1 MRAAQLKAVL
11 PRELLASVVVFLVA
25 LPLCMG
31 IAIASGMPPAKGLI
45 TGIIGGLVVGW
56 MAGSPLQVSG
66 PAAGL
71 AVLVFELVRQHGI
84 AMLGPILLLA
94 GFLQLLAG
102 RLRLGC
108 WFRVTAPAVVYGMLA
123 GIGVLIVLSQVHVM
137 LDGIPQPSG
146 LDNLTGFP
154 AAVAKAIPSL
164 GWQAGLLGLATMLVM
179 WSWDKLRPHGIAVLG
194 PILLVAG
201 FLQLLAGRLRLGC
214 WFRVTAP
221 AVVYGMLAGIGVL
234 IVLSQVHVMLDGA
247 PQPSGLDNLTGFPA
261 AVAKAIPG
269 LGWQA
274 GLLGLATML
283 VMWSWDKLRPHKLR
297 FIPGALLGV
306 GLTTGASLLLALQV
320 KRVQVPENLADAIDW
335 LRPADLLNLADPNLL
350 IAAFAVAFIASAETL
365 LSAAAVDRMHNGQRS
380 DFDKELSAQGVGNML
395 CGLVG
400 ALPMTGV
407 IVRSSANVQAGAT
420 TRLSAIFHG
429 VWLLAFVLLLSS
441 VLQSIPVAS
450 LAGVLVYTGIKL
462 VDLKAFRGL
471 GRYGRMPMF
480 TYGATALAIIFTDLL
495 TGVLVGFGLTLA
507 KLAWKASRL
516 KISLIDLPGADE
528 MELRLI
534 GAATFLKV
542 PALTQILSRVPAGS
556 TVHVPL
562 NNLSYIDHS
571 CLELFE
577 EWGRAN
583 AAKGS
588 RLMIEPRGLKRRLE
602 GRIRTTTGLGSA

>member
-56 MAGSPLQVSG
+56 LAGSPLQVSG

-71 AVLVFELVRQHGI
+71 AVLVFELVRQHGV

-94 GFLQLLAG
+94 GFLQLVAG

-137 LDGIPQPSG
+137 LDGVPKPSG
-146 LDNLTGFP
+146 LDNLSGFP
-154 AAVAKAIPSL
+154 AAVAQALPTL
-164 GWQAGLLGLATMLVM
+164 GG
-179 WSWDKLRPHGIAVLG
+179 
-194 PILLVAG
+194 
-201 FLQLLAGRLRLGC
+201 
-214 WFRVTAP
+214 
-221 AVVYGMLAGIGVL
+221 
-234 IVLSQVHVMLDGA
+234 
-247 PQPSGLDNLTGFPA
+247 
-261 AVAKAIPG
+261 G

-274 GLLGLATML
+274 GLLGLSTIL
-283 VMWSWDKLRPHKLR
+283 VMGVWEKFRPQALR

-306 GLTTGASLLLALQV
+306 GLATLASLALALNV
-320 KRVQVPENLADAIDW
+320 KRVEVPANLAEAIDW

-365 LSAAAVDRMHNGQRS
+365 LSAAAVDRMHSGERS
-380 DFDKELSAQGVGNML
+380 DFDRELSAQGIGNML

-407 IVRSSANVQAGAT
+407 IVRSSANVQAGAK

-450 LAGVLVYTGIKL
+450 LAGVLVYTGVKL

-471 GRYGRMPMF
+471 GRYGRMPMI
-480 TYGATALAIIFTDLL
+480 TYAVTALAIIFSDLL

-516 KISLIDLPGADE
+516 KISLIDLPAEGE
-528 MELRLI
+528 MELRLM

-542 PALTQILSRVPAGS
+542 PALTRVLGAIPAGA

-571 CLELFE
+571 CLELLE

-583 AAKGS
+583 ASKGS
-588 RLMIEPRGLKRRLE
+588 KLLIEARGLKRRLE
-602 GRIRTTTGLGSA
+602 GRLRTTVGMGSAG

>member
-1 MRAAQLKAVL
+1 MRAAQLKAVI

-56 MAGSPLQVSG
+56 LAGSPLQVSG

-71 AVLVFELVRQHGI
+71 AVLVFELVRQHGML
-84 AMLGPILLLA
+84 MLGPILLLA
-94 GFLQLLAG
+94 GFLQLVAG

-123 GIGVLIVLSQVHVM
+123 GIGVLIVLSQIHVM
-137 LDGIPQPSG
+137 LDGVPKPSG
-146 LDNLTGFP
+146 LDNLAGFP
-154 AAVAKAIPSL
+154 AAVAQAIPSL
-164 GWQAGLLGLATMLVM
+164 GWQAGLLGLSTMLVM
-179 WSWDKLRPHGIAVLG
+179 YLWDKLRP
-194 PILLVAG
+194 
-201 FLQLLAGRLRLGC
+201 
-214 WFRVTAP
+214 
-221 AVVYGMLAGIGVL
+221 
-234 IVLSQVHVMLDGA
+234 
-247 PQPSGLDNLTGFPA
+247 
-261 AVAKAIPG
+261 
-269 LGWQA
+269 QA
-274 GLLGLATML
+274 
-283 VMWSWDKLRPHKLR
+283 LR
-297 FIPGALLGV
+297 FVPGALLGV
-306 GLTTGASLLLALQV
+306 GLTTVVSLLLALQV
-320 KRVQVPENLADAIDW
+320 KRVDVPENLADAIDW
-335 LRPADLLNLADPNLL
+335 LRPSDLLNLADPQLL

-365 LSAAAVDRMHNGQRS
+365 LSAAAVDRMHSGQRS

-420 TRLSAIFHG
+420 TRLSAMFHG
-429 VWLLAFVLLLSS
+429 LWLLAFVLLLSS

-462 VDLKAFRGL
+462 VDVKAFKAL

-480 TYGATALAIIFTDLL
+480 TYAATALAIIFTDLL
-495 TGVLVGFGLTLA
+495 TGVLVGFGLTLV
-507 KLAWKASRL
+507 KLALKASRL
-516 KISLIDLPGADE
+516 KVSLVDLPQDGE

-542 PALTQILSRVPAGS
+542 PALTKVLSTVPAG
-556 TVHVPL
+556 TTLHVPL

-571 CLELFE
+571 CLELLE

-583 AAKGS
+583 ASKGS
-588 RLMIEPRGLKRRLE
+588 KLVIEARGLKRRLE
-602 GRIRTTTGLGSA
+602 GRVRTTTGIGSAPATG

>member
-56 MAGSPLQVSG
+56 LAGSPLQVSG

-94 GFLQLLAG
+94 GFLQLVAG

-137 LDGIPQPSG
+137 LDGVPKPSG
-146 LDNLTGFP
+146 LDNLSGVP
-154 AAVAKAIPSL
+154 AAVAQAIPSL
-164 GWQAGLLGLATMLVM
+164 GWQAGLLGLSTMLVM
-179 WSWDKLRPHGIAVLG
+179 WTWDKWRP
-194 PILLVAG
+194 
-201 FLQLLAGRLRLGC
+201 Q
-214 WFRVTAP
+214 
-221 AVVYGMLAGIGVL
+221 
-234 IVLSQVHVMLDGA
+234 
-247 PQPSGLDNLTGFPA
+247 
-261 AVAKAIPG
+261 
-269 LGWQA
+269 
-274 GLLGLATML
+274 
-283 VMWSWDKLRPHKLR
+283 KLR
-297 FIPGALLGV
+297 FVPGALLGV
-306 GLTTGASLLLALQV
+306 GLTTGVSLLLALQV
-320 KRVQVPENLADAIDW
+320 KRVEVPDNLAEAIDW

-380 DFDKELSAQGVGNML
+380 DFDKELTAQGVGNML

-441 VLQSIPVAS
+441 VLQSIPIAS
-450 LAGVLVYTGIKL
+450 LAGVLVYTGFKL

-471 GRYGRMPMF
+471 ARYGRMPMF
-480 TYGATALAIIFTDLL
+480 TYAATALAIIFTDLL

-516 KISLIDLPGADE
+516 KISLVDLPQADE
-528 MELRLI
+528 MELRLN

-542 PALTQILSRVPAGS
+542 PALTQILAKVPAGC
-556 TVHVPL
+556 TLHVPL
-562 NNLSYIDHS
+562 NYLSYIDHA

-588 RLMIEPRGLKRRLE
+588 KLMIEPRGLKRRLE
-602 GRIRTTTGLGSA
+602 GRLRTTRSMAT

>member
-31 IAIASGMPPAKGLI
+31 IAIASGIPPAKGLI

-56 MAGSPLQVSG
+56 LAGSPLQVSG

-71 AVLVFELVRQHGI
+71 AVLVFELVRQHGM

-94 GFLQLLAG
+94 GFLQLVAG

-137 LDGIPQPSG
+137 LDGVPQPSG
-146 LDNLTGFP
+146 LGNLTGFP
-154 AAVAKAIPSL
+154 AAVAE
-164 GWQAGLLGLATMLVM
+164 
-179 WSWDKLRPHGIAVLG
+179 
-194 PILLVAG
+194 
-201 FLQLLAGRLRLGC
+201 
-214 WFRVTAP
+214 
-221 AVVYGMLAGIGVL
+221 
-234 IVLSQVHVMLDGA
+234 
-247 PQPSGLDNLTGFPA
+247 
-261 AVAKAIPG
+261 AIPG

-274 GLLGLATML
+274 GLLGLTTML
-283 VMWSWDKLRPHKLR
+283 VMWAWDKLRPHKLR
-297 FIPGALLGV
+297 FVPGALLGV

-335 LRPADLLNLADPNLL
+335 LRPADLLNLADPSLL
-350 IAAFAVAFIASAETL
+350 VAAFAVAFIASAETL

-420 TRLSAIFHG
+420 TRLSAMFHG

-480 TYGATALAIIFTDLL
+480 TYAATALAIIFSDLL

-516 KISLIDLPGADE
+516 KISLIELPVAGE
-528 MELRLI
+528 MELRLT

-556 TVHVPL
+556 SVHVPL

>member
-84 AMLGPILLLA
+84 AMLGPILLL
-94 GFLQLLAG
+94 
-102 RLRLGC
+102 
-108 WFRVTAPAVVYGMLA
+108 
-123 GIGVLIVLSQVHVM
+123 
-137 LDGIPQPSG
+137 
-146 LDNLTGFP
+146 
-154 AAVAKAIPSL
+154 
-164 GWQAGLLGLATMLVM
+164 
-179 WSWDKLRPHGIAVLG
+179 
-194 PILLVAG
+194 AG

-542 PALTQILSRVPAGS
+542 PALTQILSQVPAGS